1 MLATGT
7 SAEKGFYIFETEPK
21 AQRAEQPEDQG
32 RLWFVIA
39 SDKQAYIYRRAED
52 AALVLIAHAQDQGE
66 HDKGD
71 PAESLDEHIVS
82 SRVMHDH
89 LKHDSHIT
97 FIHRLAEWLEI
108 AGKEKSFD
116 QLALVAAGANLA
128 HLRAGLSESLQRRI
142 STEVDSELTGMF
154 IQELQSR
161 LSYITG
167 S

>member
-7 SAEKGFYIFETEPK
+7 SAEKGFHIFETEPK
-21 AQRAEQPEDQG
+21 VQRAEQGEDQAA

-52 AALVLIAHAQDQGE
+52 AALVLIAHAQDQG
-66 HDKGD
+66 DQAG
-71 PAESLDEHIVS
+71 SLDEHIVS

-89 LKHDSHIT
+89 LKHDDRIT

-116 QLALVAAGANLA
+116 QLVLVAAAGTLA
-128 HLRAGLSESLQRRI
+128 QLRAGLPENIQKRI
-142 STEVDSELTGMF
+142 SAEVDSELTGMS
-154 IQELQSR
+154 IPELQSR
-161 LSYITG
+161 LGYITG